1 MIKITY
7 TRWEEK
13 RFEDLNTGD
22 VFTIDNR
29 VCMKTDQQETNPDRV
44 KAIILST
51 GEMITLGANVHVH
64 PVKAEMIVTT

>member
-7 TRWEEK
+7 TRWEQK

-29 VCMKTDQQETNPDRV
+29 VCMKTDQPDTNPNRV
-44 KAIILST
+44 KAINLSN
-51 GEMITLGANVHVH
+51 GEMIRLGVNVHVH
-64 PVKAEMIVTT
+64 PVKAEMVVTT